1 MISNEPSLNPLPSLR
16 YSYLMRIFYFL
27 LITFVSLIITVVT
40 MSSII
45 RGGHT
50 TALVRIATVVQDV
63 ALFILPAIITAV
75 IVSPLPAR
83 LLCIDRKPSASITIL
98 AFVALMCSIPAMNMI
113 VEWNENITLP
123 QSLEALEEWL
133 RKSEETARAQVEIL
147 LGGASVADLI
157 INILIVGVLAGFSE
171 EIFFRGAMQRLL
183 SSGSINYHAAIWLTA
198 FLFSAFHIQFF
209 GFFPRL
215 LLGAFFGYLLY
226 WSGSILLP
234 ALMHAINNS
243 IVVYSM
249 WQSNISPEVNDTDI
263 NSWGSDSII
272 IVMSSILLTSVAI
285 YLLKNINKTR
295 NGVTR

>member
-1 MISNEPSLNPLPSLR
+1 
-16 YSYLMRIFYFL
+16 
-27 LITFVSLIITVVT
+27 

-123 QSLEALEEWL
+123 QSLEALEGWM

-171 EIFFRGAMQRLL
+171 EIFFRGALQRLL

>member
-50 TALVRIATVVQDV
+50 TELVRIATVVQDV

-123 QSLEALEEWL
+123 QSLEALEEWM

>member
-16 YSYLMRIFYFL
+16 YSYLIRIFYFL

-123 QSLEALEEWL
+123 QSLGALEGWM

-171 EIFFRGAMQRLL
+171 EIFFRGALQRLL

-226 WSGSILLP
+226 WSGSILLT

>member
-16 YSYLMRIFYFL
+16 YSYLIRIFYFL

-123 QSLEALEEWL
+123 QSLGALEGWM

-157 INILIVGVLAGFSE
+157 INILVVGVLAGFSE
-171 EIFFRGAMQRLL
+171 EIFFRGALQRLL

-198 FLFSAFHIQFF
+198 FLFSAFHIQVF